1 MNKPKEKQAGSY
13 YEELSEEIQ
22 VQYFPARYG
31 TYVANLFGYINT
43 PAQFSQIVTV
53 LNNIKPDDELVINLC
68 SLGGSLS
75 AVSSLLHA
83 INKTEGNVHICATGS
98 NASAASL
105 VLLSGDSFE
114 LSEDF
119 EILLHNGSFGV
130 GGNFNEVKAQATFAI
145 EHMEKVLRRHYEFF
159 FLTEEELN
167 ELFKGVDLVMGPE
180 EWCQRAQLRMERMSK
195 KIEEIQKAA
204 MKATRKP
211 RVKKAVKKVDNTD
224 KSQVE

>member
-159 FLTEEELN
+159 LTEEELN